1 MLPLDCLTES
11 WVGSDCLVF
20 LCNQVLALKRTRR
33 TGLSQTDQRQGT
45 CKTSRSYHGS
55 SQRTC
60 WALYPCN
67 DTKPP
72 AMWVE
77 WAWAYFASF
86 HTSRHSTT
94 HYGHPTSRWLP
105 LLHCCLSQLQCLKPP
120 RAELPWLIIRQIY
133 FFFTV
138 SFSSCNVSCQ
148 LSAWREFLQRSNITS
163 ENRNAGKPDAPYMEP
178 TSGRTIIKSQSRR

>member
-1 MLPLDCLTES
+1 MLLLDCLTES

-45 CKTSRSYHGS
+45 CKTSRSYHAS

-77 WAWAYFASF
+77 WAWVYFASF

-120 RAELPWLIIRQIY
+120 RAELPWLIIWQIY
-133 FFFTV
+133 VFFHCLF
-138 SFSSCNVSCQ
+138 FQ
-148 LSAWREFLQRSNITS
+148 LQRFL
-163 ENRNAGKPDAPYMEP
+163 P
-178 TSGRTIIKSQSRR
+178 TFCLAWISTTEQYNFWK